1 MNLSKLQDITAEI
14 NEIDPRLI
22 VTGPSDYSP
31 QIDITSIGGPAITIA
46 EDGIARWETGHT
58 RRSRRMRGS
67 ARAIAEWAVE
77 TARS

>member
-1 MNLSKLQDITAEI
+1 MEISKLKDIVAAI

-31 QIDITSIGGPAITIA
+31 QIDITSIAGPAITIA
-46 EDGIARWETGHT
+46 EDGIARWETGHA